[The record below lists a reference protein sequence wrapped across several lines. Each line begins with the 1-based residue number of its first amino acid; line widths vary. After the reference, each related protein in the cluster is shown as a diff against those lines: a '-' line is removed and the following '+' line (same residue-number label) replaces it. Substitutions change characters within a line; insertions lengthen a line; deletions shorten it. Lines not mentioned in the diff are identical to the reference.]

1 MKIENGENEK
11 NVIKMDEFVLR
22 SPRRNISG
30 NPLACDC
37 NLLWLIQ
44 WSTDMSVKL
53 KSPPR
58 CETPAIFRGMF
69 VRKLKVGE
77 DLHCDTQ
84 VQPLLE
90 LKPDQDQVGSC

>member
-1 MKIENGENEK
+1 
-11 NVIKMDEFVLR
+11 
-22 SPRRNISG
+22 
-30 NPLACDC
+30 
-37 NLLWLIQ
+37 
-44 WSTDMSVKL
+44 MSVKL

-90 LKPDQDQVGSC
+90 LKPDQDQVSAGINTTQITCVDYENIKI